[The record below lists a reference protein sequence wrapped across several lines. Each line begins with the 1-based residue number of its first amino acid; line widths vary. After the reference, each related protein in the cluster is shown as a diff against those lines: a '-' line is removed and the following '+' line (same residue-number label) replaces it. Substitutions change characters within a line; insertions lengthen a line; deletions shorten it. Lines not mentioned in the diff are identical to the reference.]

1 MVDHR
6 RHRTK
11 KKLLMWEEIESLEES
26 DNTEMESTTTNSE
39 VKSNLRENAQKV
51 LAVLKRTK
59 TKQSVSIENHGYFSF

>member
-51 LAVLKRTK
+51 LAYIVLKRTK
-59 TKQSVSIENHGYFSF
+59 TKQSVSN